1 MSSWYYGSLSTRVL
15 VSCTTI
21 FGILAV
27 STQTGSQNAIEE
39 RQRYCTRNGRYA
51 IIVSE
56 VCEYANIIPSVIGNA
71 GIRLFEVY
79 LCCVHGHH
87 AVRYVLQN

>member
-1 MSSWYYGSLSTRVL
+1 MQLKNVR
-15 VSCTTI
+15 
-21 FGILAV
+21 
-27 STQTGSQNAIEE
+27 
-39 RQRYCTRNGRYA
+39 RYCTRNGRYA

-79 LCCVHGHH
+79 LCCVYGHH
-87 AVRYVLQN
+87 AVRYVLQIKPDTLSNELLRQPSWLMNYIGKAQI